1 MTKPDIKDVVVIVGL
16 AGIGY
21 GCWLIYPPIMFIVVG
36 IFVFAIGFLGSK

>member
-21 GCWLIYPPIMFIVVG
+21 GCWLIYRPAMFIVVG
-36 IFVFAIGFLGSK
+36 LFIFAIGISGSK

>member
-1 MTKPDIKDVVVIVGL
+1 VTKPDIKDAAVFVGL

-36 IFVFAIGFLGSK
+36 ILIFAIGISGSK